1 MSKKKKKKILKRFY
15 FFFREPS
22 LRVSSRMSNRSG
34 YTHRTHNS
42 QQQRS
47 QSNSGQQQQQQQQIN
62 SNRLSV
68 PNQRVRNE
76 NTKISVLESL
86 KEMQPLS

>member
-1 MSKKKKKKILKRFY
+1 MSKKKKKFLKRFY

-47 QSNSGQQQQQQQQIN
+47 QSNSGQQQQQQQQQFN